1 MDVFEETQNRIIK
14 LENMAATMKLNLDS
28 KLSVIRNIQE
38 YEQQQMSNIVVTIND
53 GSLYESHDK
62 IICGN
67 ANIIQGIYDK
77 FGSTI
82 HPQLLKVPSNVFNFK
97 TTNGYYFKDNG
108 IVTINEIVKPKYKF
122 MLSHDSITG
131 QDLCFEEYDTP
142 VLEISIRINPGELLG
157 TTAFNLL
164 EIVPFLPGSFDIV
177 DLQIFSVQGYYTG
190 SVSADSVLPNQLLN
204 VGVSRILI
212 DQTINLYELKMTVYI
227 HFKNSNG
234 RYPFG
239 IKHLYFLNANF
250 NPNSYAVFKVTE
262 NRYIDTIS
270 ENITVAD
277 QAGTINTSCKEE
289 NIKLYTSWSDGVG
302 ANEIVTSKGL
312 SLNPI
317 VRNINTFYV
326 YYPILRS
333 VMSLQF
339 DKITLRS

>member
-1 MDVFEETQNRIIK
+1 MNVLEEAQNKVTQ

-28 KLSVIRNIQE
+28 RLSVIRNIQE
-38 YEQQQMSNIVVTIND
+38 YEQQQMSNILATIND

-67 ANIIQGIYDK
+67 ADIIQGIYDK

-97 TTNGYYFKDNG
+97 TVSGYYFKDNG
-108 IVTINEIVKPKYKF
+108 IVTINEVTKPKYRF

-142 VLEISIRINPGELLG
+142 ILEISIKINPGELLG

-164 EIVPFLPGSFDIV
+164 EIVPFIPGSFDIMS
-177 DLQIFSVQGYYTG
+177 LQIYSIQGYYTG
-190 SVSADSVLPNQLLN
+190 DVSADSTLPDQLKN

-212 DQTINLYELKMTVYI
+212 DQTINLYELRMTIYI
-227 HFKNSNG
+227 NFRNSNG

-262 NRYIDTIS
+262 NRYVDTIS
-270 ENITVAD
+270 EDITVVD
-277 QAGTINTSCKEE
+277 QAGTINTSCQEE
-289 NIKLYTSWSDGVG
+289 NIQLYTSWSNGVG
-302 ANEIVTSKGL
+302 VDEIVTSKGL
-312 SLNPI
+312 SLNPLAK
-317 VRNINTFYV
+317 NTNTFYV

-339 DKITLRS
+339 DKLTLRS